1 MSGAFD
7 GTGNAAEETSFR
19 AGLIM
24 ILVMVVL
31 VAGLL
36 LLASG
41 ALNAKGGEGLDTQI
55 NPPGLLSNPPGA
67 S

>member
-1 MSGAFD
+1 MSSAFD
-7 GTGNAAEETSFR
+7 GKGNASVDTSFR

-24 ILVMVVL
+24 IALIVVV

-36 LLASG
+36 LVASG
-41 ALNAKGGEGLDTQI
+41 VLNGPGAGDINTNV
-55 NPPGLLSNPPGA
+55 NPPLLESAPPE

>member
-1 MSGAFD
+1 VSAFD
-7 GTGNAAEETSFR
+7 GTGNASEETSFR

-41 ALNAKGGEGLDTQI
+41 ALNAQGADRLDTQV
-55 NPPGLLSNPPGA
+55 NPPGLLSNPPA